1 MRPVAAGG
9 SWHSCLALPLA
20 AQKAHLVCFFDI
32 VQTILRSLQ
41 SWQPE
46 PKGKAVAVGQAR
58 IRLAVE

>member
-1 MRPVAAGG
+1 MFGFTPSSAKGTSG
-9 SWHSCLALPLA
+9 FFF
-20 AQKAHLVCFFDI
+20 FFDI